1 MHRVRAGAV
10 VLCLLV
16 GLVAASC
23 GDDGP
28 PRVLLAGDSVLN
40 QTAGPLRQLFADSD
54 VDVRNEAVNGSGLLT
69 PGLFDWR
76 HHLPRIL
83 DRYHPDVVVLLF
95 IGNYRLGVA
104 ERYTTADGHQIEDRT
119 DPVFFEAWEA
129 VARRMT
135 EQAQDDG
142 AEVIWVLPPPMRPA
156 EDQAVADGLRD
167 VYEHIAEETGA
178 QVVDAN
184 DALGGPDG
192 GFRADLRVPDGV
204 HLNGP
209 GAEAL
214 AALLHDAITASLD

>member
-1 MHRVRAGAV
+1 MRRARAAFL
-10 VLCLLV
+10 VLGLLL

-23 GDDGP
+23 GNDGP
-28 PRVLLAGDSVLN
+28 PRVLLVGDSVMN
-40 QTAGPLRQLFADSD
+40 QAAGPLRQLFADSD

-83 DRYHPDVVVLLF
+83 DRYHPDVVVFLF

-104 ERYTTADGHQIEDRT
+104 ERYTTADGHQIEDRS

-142 AEVIWVLPPPMRPA
+142 ADVIWVLPPPMRPA

-167 VYEHIAEETGA
+167 VDERIAEQTGA
-178 QVVDAN
+178 GVVDAA
-184 DALGGPDG
+184 DALAGPEG

-204 HLNGP
+204 HLNGD
-209 GAEAL
+209 GAQEL
-214 AALLHDAITASLD
+214 AAQLHEVISATLD